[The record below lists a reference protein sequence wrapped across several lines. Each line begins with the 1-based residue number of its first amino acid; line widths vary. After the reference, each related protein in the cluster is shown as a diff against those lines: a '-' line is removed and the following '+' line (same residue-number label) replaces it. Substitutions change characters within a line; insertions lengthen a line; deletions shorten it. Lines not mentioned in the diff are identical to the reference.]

1 MKEKL
6 TLEWNSQGIEEE
18 CSVDEDF
25 LSELLVKDLFHPR
38 SCPFQLVPISVVGTK
53 MESGWGR
60 WGYGLPTVVL
70 SFFVSSLSFTF
81 GSLPDI
87 FFVFLNSRVYLG

>member
-6 TLEWNSQGIEEE
+6 TLKWNSQGIEEE

-53 MESGWGR
+53 MESGWEG
-60 WGYGLPTVVL
+60 GATGL
-70 SFFVSSLSFTF
+70 
-81 GSLPDI
+81 
-87 FFVFLNSRVYLG
+87 